1 MIVFIPPLTPI
12 VRLPTSTKHRVQYA
26 EREIKDISLKA
37 ESVMINKRKKLNW
50 EVPRNI
56 YVNRL
61 CSIKEIM
68 KKVEEQVLE

>member
-1 MIVFIPPLTPI
+1 M
-12 VRLPTSTKHRVQYA
+12 
-26 EREIKDISLKA
+26 A

-50 EVPRNI
+50 EVTRNI